1 MSKTCFKGLQLI
13 EIAVH
18 SEVEF
23 KLFGTIFF
31 KETQRTSATL
41 TWLLADDKNSK
52 NFLLNAVVVAVAF
65 AVAVAVGHLQLIL
78 SYFLDD
84 KLFLATN
91 FSWRQTSFIESKEF
105 ALSLCCCCYYC
116 CCSCSCCC
124 CCPLKSCLSTA
135 IFSKLGKILF
145 IEFLSRVPPEGKSTT
160 EDFNWFFWDFY

>member
-23 KLFGTIFF
+23 KLFGDKTFWHNLFF

-84 KLFLATN
+84 KHFLATN

-135 IFSKLGKILF
+135 IFSKLGKIL
-145 IEFLSRVPPEGKSTT
+145 ITT
-160 EDFNWFFWDFY
+160 TNINGWMWPNQ